1 MENKKKY
8 VWKRGGYLFIATLLS
23 ASPFSSYVYA
33 GTDHGLLNS
42 VVTEFNNDVSQ
53 QKTKKISG
61 TVLDETGLPVIG
73 ANVVQ
78 KGTTNGIITD
88 IDGRFSLDI
97 PEDAVLE
104 ISYIGYLTQSM
115 PVGNKFSFQITLRE
129 DTQKLDEVVVVGFG
143 TQKKVNLTGA
153 VSAVSGEQLS
163 GLPATNVANMLQG
176 KLPGVSITSE
186 TGQPGREGTSIRIRG
201 VGTMNNSDPMVLVD
215 GLECSMNDVNPN
227 DIENISVLKDA
238 AAASI
243 YGTRAANGV
252 ILITTKRGKAG
263 KPTLT
268 YNGYVGWQ
276 KAVRKPHHLS
286 SSQYAELY
294 NEGRINEGAA
304 PAYTAEDIEKYRNG
318 SDPDNYPNTKWMD
331 LLLQGSGFTH
341 NHNVSLNGGTEDTKY
356 AVSLA
361 YYNQEGLIKNASHER
376 YNVRVNLDSKVTKW
390 LTFGINSSLS
400 RREIIAPTNP
410 FSNDIGQFFRQAN
423 RIPNTFVNQYS
434 DGTYGR
440 HIDGNPIAW
449 IEAGGKA
456 TSAYSHVVGSAFGE
470 IKIIDGLTLKGVAGI
485 DYNFDDGKTHIKE
498 ITYGDGSVQGPNSV
512 EDYLERWTT
521 VTLQG
526 LLNYQKQI
534 GKHSFKGM
542 LGVSRESYKKNLT
555 KAYRRNFPS
564 NELTEL
570 DGGSTNGWTNSG
582 SALEAN
588 IGSYFGRINYDYA
601 GKYLLEFNLRS
612 DGSSKFA
619 KGHRWGTFP
628 SFSAGWRIS
637 EESFMKNLDWLDNL
651 KIRGSWGKLG
661 NHRTDDYQ
669 YIAMI
674 ALGENYNF
682 NNVVADGAVQTKAN
696 NSDITWE
703 TTKELDLGFDAGFK
717 NNLIN
722 VSFDYYDRYTDNILA
737 VVPVSLLFGLDAPV
751 SNAGAMRNR
760 GIELSLGHTYK
771 IGNVEYDINGYMAY
785 NKNKVEKYPNPDK
798 GDKIKME
805 GYAWDSFYGYECIG
819 IFMSDEEAANSAVH
833 SVYSKAGDLKFKDQN
848 NDGKI
853 DAEDRVVLGNTIPN
867 ITYGFNLNMKYR
879 DFDFL
884 ASFQGV
890 ADVYRTVD
898 TEMMWGFVN
907 GQNATERHLDRTIV
921 ENGRVTQL
929 GHFPRILI
937 NQSHNRVMS
946 SFLAM
951 NASYLRL
958 KNLQIG
964 YNLPQSLLKS
974 IHLNRARLY
983 VSGQNLLTFTKFPN
997 DFDPEVKSGSGGYSY
1012 PQVAIYSI
1020 GLDITF

>member
-1 MENKKKY
+1 MENKKRY
-8 VWKRGGYLFIATLLS
+8 FLKRGGCLAIATMLS
-23 ASPFSSYVYA
+23 AGSFPGFAKSE
-33 GTDHGLLNS
+33 TDLDQFNS
-42 VVTEFNNDVSQ
+42 VTTELNHGVNQKIKKVT
-53 QKTKKISG
+53 G
-61 TVLDETGLPVIG
+61 TVVDETGLPVIG

-88 IDGRFSLDI
+88 IDGRFTLDI
-97 PEDAVLE
+97 PEDATLE
-104 ISYIGYLTQSM
+104 ISYIGYLTQST
-115 PVGNKFSFQITLRE
+115 PVANKSSFLITLRE

-153 VSAVSGEQLS
+153 VVAVSGEQLS

-176 KLPGVSITSE
+176 KLPGVSITAE

-201 VGTMNNSDPMVLVD
+201 VGTMNNSDPMILVD
-215 GLECSMNDVNPN
+215 GLESKMDDVNPN
-227 DIENISVLKDA
+227 DVENISVLKDA

-252 ILITTKRGKAG
+252 ILITTKRGKTG
-263 KPTLT
+263 KPVLS

-276 KAVRKPHHLS
+276 KAIRTPQHLS
-286 SSQYAELY
+286 SAQYAELF
-294 NEGRINEGAA
+294 NEGRINEGSEA
-304 PAYTAEDIEKYRNG
+304 AYTAEDIEKYRNG

-341 NHNVSLNGGTEDTKY
+341 NHNISLNGGTDATRY

-361 YYNQEGLIKNASHER
+361 YYSQDGLTKNTSHER
-376 YNVRVNLDSKVTKW
+376 YNVRINLDSKVSEW

-410 FSNDIGQFFRQAN
+410 YSNSMGQFFRQAN

-449 IEAGGKA
+449 VEAGGKA
-456 TSAYSHVVGSAFGE
+456 TSAYSHVLGSAFGE
-470 IKIIDGLTLKGVAGI
+470 IKIIDGLTLKGIAGI

-498 ITYGDGSVQGPNSV
+498 ITYGDGSIQGPNSV
-512 EDYLERWTT
+512 EDYLDRWMT

-555 KAYRRNFPS
+555 KAYRKNFPS
-564 NELTEL
+564 NDLTEL
-570 DGGSTNGWTNSG
+570 DGGSTNGWTNNG

-619 KGHRWGTFP
+619 SGHRWGTFP

-637 EESFMKNLDWLDNL
+637 EESFMKNIDWLDNL
-651 KIRGSWGKLG
+651 KVRGSWGKLG

-674 ALGENYNF
+674 ELAQNYNF

-696 NSDITWE
+696 NGNITWE

-737 VVPVSLLFGLDAPV
+737 VVPVSLIFGLDAPV

-760 GIELSLGHTYK
+760 GVEVSLGHTYK

-785 NKNKVEKYPNPDK
+785 NKNKVDKYPNPEK

-805 GYAWDSFYGYECIG
+805 GYAWDSFYGYECTG
-819 IFMSDEEAANSAVH
+819 IFMSDDEAKNSPVH

-848 NDGKI
+848 DDGKI
-853 DAEDRVVLGNTIPN
+853 DAEDRVFLGNTIPN

-884 ASFQGV
+884 ASFQGA

-898 TEMMWGFVN
+898 RESMWGFID
-907 GQNATERHLDRTIV
+907 GANAQEKHLDRTIV
-921 ENGRVTQL
+921 ENGQVTQL
-929 GHFPRILI
+929 GHYPRTLI

-946 SFLAM
+946 SFLVM

-964 YNLPQSLLKS
+964 YNLPQSLLKN

-983 VSGQNLLTFTKFPN
+983 VSGQNLLTFTKFPK
-997 DFDPEVKSGSGGYSY
+997 DFDPEVKTGSAGSSY
-1012 PQVAIYSI
+1012 PQVAIYTI

>member
-1 MENKKKY
+1 MENKKKFI
-8 VWKRGGYLFIATLLS
+8 WKRGGCLFIATLLGANS
-23 ASPFSSYVYA
+23 FSGYA
-33 GTDHGLLNS
+33 KTETDHDQFNPVITGL
-42 VVTEFNNDVSQ
+42 NNDVSQ
-53 QKTKKISG
+53 QKSKKITG
-61 TVLDETGLPVIG
+61 TVVDETGLPVIG

-88 IDGRFSLDI
+88 VDGRFSLEI
-97 PEDAVLE
+97 SENSILE
-104 ISYIGYLTQSM
+104 ISYIGYLAQSI
-115 PVGNKFSFQITLRE
+115 PVENKSFFQIILKE

-153 VSAVSGEQLS
+153 VSAVSGDQLS

-176 KLPGVSITSE
+176 KLPGVSITAE

-201 VGTMNNSDPMVLVD
+201 VGTMNNSDPMILVD
-215 GLECSMNDVNPN
+215 GLESSMNDVNPN

-252 ILITTKRGKAG
+252 ILITTKRGKVG
-263 KPTLT
+263 KPTLA

-286 SSQYAELY
+286 SAQYAELY

-318 SDPDNYPNTKWMD
+318 SDPDNYPNTQWMD

-341 NHNVSLNGGTEDTKY
+341 NHNISLNGGTEETKY

-376 YNVRVNLDSKVTKW
+376 YNVRINLDSKVTKW

-410 FSNDIGQFFRQAN
+410 FINDIGQFFRQAN

-456 TSAYSHVVGSAFGE
+456 TSAYSHAVGSAFGE
-470 IKIIDGLTLKGVAGI
+470 IKIIDGLTLKGIAGI

-512 EDYLERWTT
+512 EDYLERWMT

-542 LGVSRESYKKNLT
+542 LGVSRESYKKNIT

-564 NELTEL
+564 NDLTEL

-696 NSDITWE
+696 NSNITWE

-833 SVYSKAGDLKFKDQN
+833 SIYSKAGDLKFKDQN
-848 NDGKI
+848 GDGKI
-853 DAEDRVVLGNTIPN
+853 NAEDRVVLGNTIPN

-890 ADVYRTVD
+890 ADVYRTID
-898 TEMMWGFVN
+898 GEMMWGLVN

-921 ENGRVTQL
+921 ENGQVTQL

-964 YNLPQSLLKS
+964 YNLPQSLLKN

>member
-33 GTDHGLLNS
+33 ATDHGLLNS
-42 VVTEFNNDVSQ
+42 VTTEFNNDVSQ

-361 YYNQEGLIKNASHER
+361 YYNQEGLINNASHER